1 MTSIQLL
8 CVGKVK
14 NSLWNPAIQEYTK
27 RISRFCSV
35 EIVEVKE
42 FFLPDQPSL
51 KLIKNALCKEG
62 QDMIEKKNKD
72 SVGFALDNQG
82 KALNSQDIAALL
94 QLYLHQQSQSIS
106 FFIGSSYGLSSLI
119 LQKYPTISFS
129 KLTFPHQIC
138 RVLLLEQ
145 IFRGFKILARE
156 QYHK

>member
-14 NSLWNPAIQEYTK
+14 NSLWYPAIQEYNK
-27 RISRFCSV
+27 RISRFCSM

-42 FFLPDQPSL
+42 FTLPDQPSSR
-51 KLIKNALCKEG
+51 LIENALNKEG
-62 QDMIEKKNKD
+62 QEMIKKKNKD
-72 SVGFALDNQG
+72 SVGFALDSQG

-94 QLYLHQQSQSIS
+94 QQHLHQQGQSVS

-145 IFRGFKILARE
+145 IFRGFKILAEE